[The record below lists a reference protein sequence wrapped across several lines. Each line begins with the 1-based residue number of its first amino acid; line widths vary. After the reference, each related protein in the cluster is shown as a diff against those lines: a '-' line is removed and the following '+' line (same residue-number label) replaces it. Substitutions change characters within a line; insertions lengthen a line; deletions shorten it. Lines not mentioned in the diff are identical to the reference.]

1 MTTMTDS
8 KGEDETRSS
17 VRSAPAGFKFEAQA
31 RAHYHMRIKYI
42 SGGETSYFYEV
53 NKSKELVEG
62 TALQIQ
68 NLVPAI
74 RFEGHRIY
82 PKRINEYKIFVTE
95 SPSEMSPE
103 SVRDNHPDG
112 YDFGGDD
119 VTLEI
124 TTRGP
129 TPKYHCVKCDAI
141 VNPTDEKCPNGHDLS
156 IVGRKIKLTLTEGL
170 ALSESVS
177 LSSGLVVNKIENIV
191 KALEPG
197 PKTTEAQSD
206 IEYVKDILEARDEQT
221 RKALEELK
229 TTLAE
234 LFETKHSLSENQ
246 NKVDSLSK
254 NLDKEESLTLLMR
267 YASGIFGLVLFL
279 VGIYGLIW
287 VFPTNVSL
295 NITAAYVP
303 CLIIGAFL
311 LLLSIRPES
320 ITGAINLGTKGDS

>member
-1 MTTMTDS
+1 MTDS

-95 SPSEMSPE
+95 FPSEMRPE
-103 SVRDNHPDG
+103 SVRDEHPDG

-124 TTRGP
+124 TTNAPKP
-129 TPKYHCVKCDAI
+129 TYRCKECDAI

-156 IVGRKIKLTLTEGL
+156 NVGKIIKLTLTDRLTLSDSVTFTSGALFNDIEG
-170 ALSESVS
+170 
-177 LSSGLVVNKIENIV
+177 KV
-191 KALEPG
+191 KDLELEPIT
-197 PKTTEAQSD
+197 PAK
-206 IEYVKDILEARDEQT
+206 RDEILDDLEYLKEIVIDVRDQT
-221 RKALEELK
+221 SPP
-229 TTLAE
+229 TL
-234 LFETKHSLSENQ
+234 FQRIQQ
-246 NKVDSLSK
+246 NL
-254 NLDKEESLTLLMR
+254 LDYIITLLLGFAIR
-267 YASGIFGLVLFL
+267 
-279 VGIYGLIW
+279 
-287 VFPTNVSL
+287 SL
-295 NITAAYVP
+295 M
-303 CLIIGAFL
+303 G
-311 LLLSIRPES
+311 
-320 ITGAINLGTKGDS
+320 